1 MPDLVP
7 YPKQYPQKSLAWGV
21 IAGVALDRLL
31 GDPGGRWH
39 PVAIF
44 GRYAQYTEKRLYR
57 PNKKSGAVFVAV
69 TVLPPVILSSWV
81 ARRAPR
87 LMLAASLFGA
97 LGGTT
102 LEKTGMR
109 MARALAQG
117 DISTARSLVPWLC
130 SRDPDQLDKQ
140 GIARATVESLA
151 ENTSDATIAPLFWSI
166 FGAPA
171 VVGHR
176 CVNTLD
182 AMVGYKNE
190 RYSEFGWAAAKL
202 DDTLAYV
209 PARVTA
215 VAHVVAAA
223 MRGRGRDAL
232 RAWREDAPQHP
243 SPNAGPVEATAAAAM
258 GVQLGGATQYPH
270 GIEMRPVLGTGPA
283 PSVETITTAVSL
295 SRWTQILVALAVVAL
310 QQVASRARV
319 QRGRYLND

>member
-1 MPDLVP
+1 MPELVPQSTP
-7 YPKQYPQKSLAWGV
+7 YPKKSLALGV
-21 IAGVALDRLL
+21 IAGVALDRML

-44 GRYAQYTEKRLYR
+44 GRYAQYMEKRVYR
-57 PNKKSGAVFVAV
+57 PSKKAGAVFVAA
-69 TVLPPVILSSWV
+69 TVLPPVVLSAV
-81 ARRAPR
+81 AARRMPR
-87 LMLAASLFGA
+87 FMLAASLFGA

-102 LEKTGMR
+102 LEKTGTR
-109 MARALAQG
+109 MARALAHG
-117 DISTARSLVPWLC
+117 DTATARTLVPWLC
-130 SRDPDQLDKQ
+130 SRDPNKLDEQ

-151 ENTSDATIAPLFWSI
+151 ENTSDATIAPLVWSV

-202 DDTLAYV
+202 DDVLAYV

-215 VAHVVAAA
+215 VVHVGAAA
-223 MRGRGRDAL
+223 VMGRGRSAV

-270 GIEMRPVLGTGPA
+270 GVEIRPVLGRGPA
-283 PSVETITTAVSL
+283 PTTETITTAVSL
-295 SRWTQILVALAVVAL
+295 SRWTQTLVALTVVAL
-310 QQVASRARV
+310 QQIVSRA
-319 QRGRYLND
+319 QRGRS